1 MINFFLITKYIGE
14 IYFSMLRSPQQL
26 HRKNTSYITKGVF
39 NRMSA
44 CKRSINLC
52 CRYREIWRAFAT
64 LALLNT
70 PLGPIHSY
78 YHFLLI
84 YFLDFHYIHYY
95 KFSAIF
101 EQTKMQQEALGPHH
115 SPENNNQ

>member
-1 MINFFLITKYIGE
+1 MINFFLITKYTGE

-84 YFLDFHYIHYY
+84 YFLDFYYIHY

-115 SPENNNQ
+115 SPENNN